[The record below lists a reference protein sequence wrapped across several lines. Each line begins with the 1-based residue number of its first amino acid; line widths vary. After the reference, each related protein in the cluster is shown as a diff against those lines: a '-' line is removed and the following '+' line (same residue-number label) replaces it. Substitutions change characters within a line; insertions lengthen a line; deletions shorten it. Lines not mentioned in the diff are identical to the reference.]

1 MIALPQIA
9 RWRIASLACI
19 VLLFVVCRLPV
30 RGAND
35 AIHIWVI
42 GSPYEDRLPAV
53 PAAVRLR
60 EEAAARGYEVAI
72 ERFRARGFAAVF
84 ALAVARGVAPDV
96 LVFDNFGIMDG
107 ITTPLGRFV
116 GIGKDP
122 TRRPQFTKVT
132 GVFDELMGPR
142 RGWTYLFELSAN
154 HDAAKQLALRAP
166 ACSTAGQA
174 SSLHEDLVQH
184 ATDVSTA
191 FLKGDTIGVQGFSDP
206 DRVPPTQRTR
216 GATNVGGVRVCGTWS
231 TDRLAIATVNAA
243 YESDDALGD
252 ARLLLVFRRPADRW
266 QLLVVTRDPISVGPF
281 ANDAPRL
288 IARLSGDQRRTGVL
302 PMPATLVAPATG
314 QLPRSRPSDHFGV
327 FEWESAAS
335 DDVVAEIAEFAYDED
350 ARLFL
355 VFPARPSARLT
366 ISAGQLWTTRREWS
380 WRIWSVSRTGD
391 LAFSEA
397 RTFVH

>member
-1 MIALPQIA
+1 LITLAHVA
-9 RWRIASLACI
+9 RWRIAALACT
-19 VLLFVVCRLPV
+19 VLVFVVCRLPAG
-30 RGAND
+30 GAND

-42 GSPYEDRLPAV
+42 GSPYEDSLPAV

-60 EEAAARGYEVAI
+60 EEAAVRGYDVAI
-72 ERFRARGFAAVF
+72 DRFRARGFAAIF
-84 ALAVARGVAPDV
+84 AEAVARGVAPDV

-142 RGWTYLFELSAN
+142 RGWAYLFELSAR

-174 SSLHEDLVQH
+174 SSVHEELVQL

-191 FLKGDTIGVQGFSDP
+191 FLKGDAIGVQGLSDP
-206 DRVPPTQRTR
+206 DRLPPTQRTR
-216 GATNVGGVRVCGTWS
+216 GAMNVGGVRVCGTWS
-231 TDRLAIATVNAA
+231 TDKLAIATVNAA

-266 QLLVVTRDPISVGPF
+266 QLLVVTRDPVSVGTF

-288 IARLSGDQRRTGVL
+288 IARLSAEQRTGAL
-302 PMPATLVAPATG
+302 PMPATLVDPVTG
-314 QLPRSRPSDHFGV
+314 QMPRSRPSDHFGV
-327 FEWESAAS
+327 FEWDSAAS
-335 DDVVAEIAEFAYDED
+335 DDVVAEIGEFAYDEE

-355 VFPARPSARLT
+355 VLPVQPGGRQT

-380 WRIWSVSRTGD
+380 WRIWSVSRSGD